1 MSSAQLIA
9 IAVVV
14 LPALAVV
21 LWPLVRERGGR
32 GPAPGVPVSDRR
44 LELLEQKGAAYRALK
59 ELTFDYEAGHLSE
72 DDYRELSGRYE
83 SRAGELL
90 AALDALG
97 PAAAEAPPARDRAR
111 PEAAPAG
118 RGWTRHPATLT
129 GGAMLVLLF
138 GVVIGL
144 NVGRF
149 AQPEPPMAP
158 SGAPPG
164 PRPRG

>member
-14 LPALAVV
+14 VPALAVV

-83 SRAGELL
+83 SRAGEVL
-90 AALDALG
+90 AALDALA
-97 PAAAEAPPARDRAR
+97 PAAAETPPARDRAR
-111 PEAAPAG
+111 PEAAPAS
-118 RGWTRHPATLT
+118 P
-129 GGAMLVLLF
+129 
-138 GVVIGL
+138 
-144 NVGRF
+144 
-149 AQPEPPMAP
+149 AP
-158 SGAPPG
+158 SARRVRAATVLRLIRVP
-164 PRPRG
+164 